1 MTERGGPVI
10 SWNLGGGFFAKKRQ
24 ICRESF
30 LSSYRFRSDARSG
43 LMQLLAAATTTADK
57 LSAIPADFWL
67 KLALGVVALV
77 VGFIILRKVAGMN
90 KVVLTVL
97 ALFFATMGGFNWIY
111 ERSEPAW
118 ATPFVSVVAGFVPTK
133 AKLVG
138 PAKSP
143 ELLAAKKR

>member
-1 MTERGGPVI
+1 M
-10 SWNLGGGFFAKKRQ
+10 
-24 ICRESF
+24 
-30 LSSYRFRSDARSG
+30 
-43 LMQLLAAATTTADK
+43 TTADK

-143 ELLAAKKR
+143 ELLAAEKR